1 MRLFRPRVVFKF
13 FNNSV
18 DAIFGAGIVPYNM
31 YTKDIILNGNSIKS
45 VLAGYNIKP
54 VYMKYS
60 LDVGFYPFRKG
71 TGEQTITLTFK
82 KKQEAIISKI
92 VITELIRK

>member
-1 MRLFRPRVVFKF
+1 
-13 FNNSV
+13 
-18 DAIFGAGIVPYNM
+18 
-31 YTKDIILNGNSIKS
+31 
-45 VLAGYNIKP
+45 
-54 VYMKYS
+54 MKYS